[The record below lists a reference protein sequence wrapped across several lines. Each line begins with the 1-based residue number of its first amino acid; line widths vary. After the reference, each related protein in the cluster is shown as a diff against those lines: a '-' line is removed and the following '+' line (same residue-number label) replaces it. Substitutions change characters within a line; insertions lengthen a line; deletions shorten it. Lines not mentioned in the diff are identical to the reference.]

1 MAAVKNGK
9 SLGKAAAKHDVP
21 TTTVRD
27 RFHGK
32 YKEGKHVPGPNS
44 VLTPDQEKS
53 ISKHLLHMANIGY
66 GVCKKDDIPRL
77 IKEILDKAQN
87 DDPERYR
94 EQSAKFKDNMSST
107 TWVYKYLDR
116 HPELSLRTPEN
127 LGHQRAY
134 VSENTIRTW
143 FSNMKSFLKD
153 EHDLDINEFLTP
165 GNASRVFNLDESGF
179 PLAGTNGKLKIIAGK
194 GVKNIY
200 KLAPDTKE
208 QVTVLGCV
216 SAAGDFCNPFVIYPG
231 VRPRFN
237 LQDVNPNEYDLG
249 HSHNGWMNSDLF
261 FEWLANI
268 FYPSIKDKVTFPIL
282 ILLDGHVSHLNL
294 AVSAFCRQ
302 HDIIMYCFPP
312 HASHIIPSL

>member
-1 MAAVKNGK
+1 M
-9 SLGKAAAKHDVP
+9 SFLCCSRIHLS
-21 TTTVRD
+21 TTR
-27 RFHGK
+27 
-32 YKEGKHVPGPNS
+32 
-44 VLTPDQEKS
+44 
-53 ISKHLLHMANIGY
+53 NIIIG
-66 GVCKKDDIPRL
+66 IENR
-77 IKEILDKAQN
+77 N
-87 DDPERYR
+87 RYR
-94 EQSAKFKDNMSST
+94 TFYRNRHRNRGKFWN
-107 TWVYKYLDR
+107 R
-116 HPELSLRTPEN
+116 PI
-127 LGHQRAY
+127 
-134 VSENTIRTW
+134 TI
-143 FSNMKSFLKD
+143 
-153 EHDLDINEFLTP
+153 
-165 GNASRVFNLDESGF
+165 
-179 PLAGTNGKLKIIAGK
+179 
-194 GVKNIY
+194 KNVY

-302 HDIIMYCFPP
+302 HDIIN
-312 HASHIIPSL
+312 